1 MKELAATPDNLYVLD
16 DLDTKLSAGNRP
28 LSQTEFNVIVI
39 YFYCVSFVSNGSMSC
54 LPRSWTMY
62 PTPDDGRCRIQTLP
76 VPQKQTLPSVLLLP
90 PGHVLQIYAEADGKF
105 LRGPPTGRECC
116 LRQWSARQGIP
127 GESRWYFLAAGVSF
141 LAGQANVNDCITVTW
156 GIHGGIHE
164 AHGSQFLNCH
174 HIWVNLNLFNF
185 LWTDQGGLLPNV
197 WLAGRNVKRKWRFRG
212 Q

>member
-1 MKELAATPDNLYVLD
+1 MAATPDNLYVLD

-105 LRGPPTGRECC
+105 LRGPPHRPRMLPTSMK
-116 LRQWSARQGIP
+116 LRAKEFQANLGGTSWRQVSVFWLARQM
-127 GESRWYFLAAGVSF
+127 
-141 LAGQANVNDCITVTW
+141 
-156 GIHGGIHE
+156 
-164 AHGSQFLNCH
+164 
-174 HIWVNLNLFNF
+174 
-185 LWTDQGGLLPNV
+185 
-197 WLAGRNVKRKWRFRG
+197 
-212 Q
+212 

>member
-76 VPQKQTLPSVLLLP
+76 VPKNKLCLVFSFCPQAMCYRFTLRLTGSFCVVHPPAENVAYVNEVRAKEFQANLGVL
-90 PGHVLQIYAEADGKF
+90 PG
-105 LRGPPTGRECC
+105 GRCQFFW
-116 LRQWSARQGIP
+116 LARQM
-127 GESRWYFLAAGVSF
+127 
-141 LAGQANVNDCITVTW
+141 
-156 GIHGGIHE
+156 
-164 AHGSQFLNCH
+164 
-174 HIWVNLNLFNF
+174 
-185 LWTDQGGLLPNV
+185 
-197 WLAGRNVKRKWRFRG
+197 
-212 Q
+212 